1 MSAHRAA
8 PAGPP
13 LAARLAGRLP
23 SLSTI
28 RTMVRLVC
36 LTVVGGLLVWAFLPY
51 AAGWHTTLVIS
62 GSMTPAIR
70 TGDLVV
76 IAPVTPEFARTAAVA
91 GAVIQVDNPVR
102 PGELLLHRAQRRDS
116 DGSIITKGDANA
128 VPDRVPVSPA
138 HVRGI
143 ARLRVPYAG
152 LPILWL
158 HNWRTSQV
166 PLTSLALVML
176 ALAWP
181 ERRPAPPADQPR
193 TRGGAFITP

>member
-8 PAGPP
+8 ASGPP
-13 LAARLAGRLP
+13 LTARLPR
-23 SLSTI
+23 LSTI
-28 RTMVRLVC
+28 RTMFRMVC
-36 LTVVGGLLVWAFLPY
+36 LTIIGGLLVWAFLPY

-76 IAPVTPEFARTAAVA
+76 IGPVTPEFARTAAIA
-91 GAVIQVDNPVR
+91 GAVVQVDNPVR
-102 PGELLLHRAQRRDS
+102 PGELLLHRAQGRDAK
-116 DGSIITKGDANA
+116 GWIITKGDANA
-128 VPDRVPVSPA
+128 SRDRAPVDPS

-166 PLTSLALVML
+166 PLTALALVVL

-181 ERRPAPPADQPR
+181 ERRPAEPADPPA
-193 TRGGAFITP
+193 TGGGAFITP